1 MEWSLYW
8 QMASKA
14 FDVFK
19 EKFALYGDS
28 WRHLRL
34 HSLTDL
40 LYNRAL
46 RIRNLSNNSSA
57 TGESPQA
64 DWWGIINYS
73 VLALWCLEGVWS
85 HLTTPEALFEMY
97 QKTLHQSWQVLQKKN
112 ADYADAWQSM
122 RPDSFIDFILMKLER
137 IRHMDQQTPLPHQS
151 LHDNY
156 IDILNYALLHQLR
169 CESSSA

>member
-8 QMASKA
+8 QIALGA
-14 FDVFK
+14 YEVFQ
-19 EKFALYGDS
+19 EKFALYGES

-46 RIRNLSNNSSA
+46 RIRNLSDHPPA
-57 TGESPQA
+57 TGEPPQA
-64 DWWGIINYS
+64 DWWAIVNYS
-73 VLALWCLEGVWS
+73 VLALWLLDEAWP
-85 HLTTPEALFEMY
+85 HPATPETLLDKY
-97 QKTLHQSWQVLQKKN
+97 QKTLHQAWQILQKKN
-112 ADYADAWQSM
+112 ADYGDAWQRM

-137 IRHMDQQTPLPHQS
+137 IRHMDQQSPLPYQA

-156 IDILNYALLHQLR
+156 TDILNYALLHQLR
-169 CESSSA
+169 RESPPA